1 MCVWMWLLCFIFVVV
16 VLCMV
21 VIYCCIYVCCF
32 CCLALE
38 KGMYAMRLKNGQD
51 GDKEDDYDEVD
62 DDMDQDA
69 GY

>member
-1 MCVWMWLLCFIFVVV
+1 
-16 VLCMV
+16 
-21 VIYCCIYVCCF
+21 
-32 CCLALE
+32 
-38 KGMYAMRLKNGQD
+38 MYAMRLKNGQD